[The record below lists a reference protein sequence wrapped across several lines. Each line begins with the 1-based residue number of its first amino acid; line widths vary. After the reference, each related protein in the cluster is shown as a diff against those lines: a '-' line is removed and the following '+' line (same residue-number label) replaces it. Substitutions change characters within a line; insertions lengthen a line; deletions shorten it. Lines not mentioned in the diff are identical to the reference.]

1 MKKTSE
7 AYLLELLN
15 RYPLLESSKDTIYAA
30 AESLIHMY
38 QHKGKLLTCGNGG
51 SAADALHIVGE
62 LMKSFKQC
70 RPIPKDLQNRLN
82 KYENGYDLGSQLQM
96 PLRSIALVCE
106 CGLNTAFANDVNPDY
121 VFAQQVL
128 GYGNK
133 GDILMA
139 ISTSGNSKNVV
150 NGAIVAKAMELTVIS
165 LTGQNGGKLKELS
178 DICITVPEIETFK
191 VQELHLPVYHA
202 LCLTVENE
210 MFKVGDKSW
219 KQ

>member
-1 MKKTSE
+1 M
-7 AYLLELLN
+7 
-15 RYPLLESSKDTIYAA
+15 PSK
-30 AESLIHMY
+30 SLAM
-38 QHKGKLLTCGNGG
+38 
-51 SAADALHIVGE
+51 V
-62 LMKSFKQC
+62 
-70 RPIPKDLQNRLN
+70 
-82 KYENGYDLGSQLQM
+82 
-96 PLRSIALVCE
+96 
-106 CGLNTAFANDVNPDY
+106 
-121 VFAQQVL
+121 
-128 GYGNK
+128 
-133 GDILMA
+133 MA

-165 LTGQNGGKLKELS
+165 LTGQNGGELKELS